1 MSPLRAARSVVALLV
16 LVACGAAVVAVAPG
30 IAAGDRE
37 AGVQRRTIATT
48 VGGGFRVQVEATRL
62 AGDDD
67 GAPEALL
74 RVSAFERRD
83 GAWRRLGD
91 PQPVVPAPDTDRFFW
106 HVVTG
111 AGALKGFS
119 VSTGAPQRIEVAV
132 LITPSIGW
140 SDVNRYVV
148 RDGRLVR
155 A

>member
-1 MSPLRAARSVVALLV
+1 MSPLRAARSVLGLLV
-16 LVACGAAVVAVAPG
+16 LVACAAALVAFAPG
-30 IAAGDRE
+30 IAAG
-37 AGVQRRTIATT
+37 GVADVPRRTVATT
-48 VGGGFRVQVEATRL
+48 VAGGFRVQVEATRL

-67 GAPEALL
+67 GAPEALV

-83 GAWRRLGD
+83 GTWHRLGD